1 MSDAVSED
9 TRTCEWPGC
18 VSGAEHKAP
27 KSRDML
33 REYRWFCLE
42 HIRDYNR
49 RWNYFEGMSEEEV
62 EADLRR
68 DTVWQRP
75 TWPIGEGDPAESK
88 GPKPGSGPFGFDP
101 EYIND
106 AFGFFNDLDGDK
118 KTDQIAANAEVRVA
132 LATFGLELPIEK
144 EILRTK
150 YKELV
155 KRYHP
160 DTNGGTKEAEEKF
173 KEIHLAYET
182 LRRFL
187 MI

>member
-1 MSDAVSED
+1 MREDVAED

-18 VSGAEHKAP
+18 VCSAEHRAP
-27 KSRDML
+27 RSRDML

-42 HIRDYNR
+42 HIRDYNS

-75 TWPIGEGDPAESK
+75 TWPIGEGEPGESR
-88 GPKPGSGPFGFDP
+88 GPKAGSGPFGIDP
-101 EYIND
+101 D
-106 AFGFFNDLDGDK
+106 FFTDSFGFFEEGETEQKNQGH
-118 KTDQIAANAEVRVA
+118 TANLEARGA
-132 LATFGLELPIEK
+132 LATFGLSLPITNEVLK
-144 EILRTK
+144 TK

-173 KEIHLAYET
+173 KEIHTAYET

-187 MI
+187 VI

>member
-1 MSDAVSED
+1 
-9 TRTCEWPGC
+9 
-18 VSGAEHKAP
+18 
-27 KSRDML
+27 ML

-42 HIRDYNR
+42 HVRDYNR

-75 TWPIGEGDPAESK
+75 TWPIGEGDATESR

-101 EYIND
+101 QSFDD
-106 AFGFFNDLDGDK
+106 AFGFFSESDEKPKGDQV
-118 KTDQIAANAEVRVA
+118 TANAETRVA
-132 LATFGLELPIEK
+132 LSTFGLDLPIDK
-144 EILRTK
+144 NTLKTR

-160 DTNGGTKEAEEKF
+160 DTNGGTKTAEEKF
-173 KEIHLAYET
+173 KEIHMAYET

-187 MI
+187 VI

>member
-1 MSDAVSED
+1 MHNDLDDD
-9 TRTCEWPGC
+9 TLTCEWPGC
-18 VSGAEHKAP
+18 VCTAEHKAP
-27 KSRDML
+27 RSRDML

-49 RWNYFEGMSEEEV
+49 RWNYFEGMTEEEV

-75 TWPIGEGDPAESK
+75 TWPIGEEDPAESK
-88 GPKPGSGPFGFDP
+88 GPKPGNGPFGIDP
-101 EYIND
+101 EYFND
-106 AFGFFNDLDGDK
+106 NFGFFDDAEFEK
-118 KTDQIAANAEVRVA
+118 KSHGVVANTETRVA
-132 LATFGLELPIEK
+132 LSTFGLELPIDLK
-144 EILRTK
+144 ALKAK

-160 DTNGGTKEAEEKF
+160 DINGGTKEAEEKF
-173 KEIHLAYET
+173 KEIHTAYET

-187 MI
+187 VI

>member
-1 MSDAVSED
+1 MSNDLSED
-9 TRTCEWPGC
+9 TRICDWPGC
-18 VSGAEHKAP
+18 ESGAEHKAP

-75 TWPIGEGDPAESK
+75 TWPIGEGDPVESK
-88 GPKPGSGPFGFDP
+88 GPKPGNGPFGFDP
-101 EYIND
+101 NYIND
-106 AFGFFNDLDGDK
+106 AFGFFNDVDDGK
-118 KTDQIAANAEVRVA
+118 KTDQVTANAEVRVA
-132 LATFGLELPIEK
+132 LATFSLELPIEK
-144 EILRTK
+144 ETLRTR

-182 LRRFL
+182 LRQFL

>member
-1 MSDAVSED
+1 MRDDVAED

-18 VSGAEHKAP
+18 AFSAEHKAP
-27 KSRDML
+27 RSRDML

-42 HIRDYNR
+42 HVRDYNR
-49 RWNYFEGMSEEEV
+49 RWNYFEGMTEDEV

-75 TWPIGEGDPAESK
+75 TWPIGESDPSEPR
-88 GPKPGSGPFGFDP
+88 GPKAGSGPFGIDP
-101 EYIND
+101 EYFTDN
-106 AFGFFNDLDGDK
+106 FGFFKDADGAPKNPNSSVNFETRD
-118 KTDQIAANAEVRVA
+118 A
-132 LATFGLELPIEK
+132 LATFGLALPMTLDELK
-144 EILRTK
+144 AK

-155 KRYHP
+155 KRFHP

-173 KEIHLAYET
+173 KEIHTAYET

-187 MI
+187 VI

>member
-1 MSDAVSED
+1 MHDDVSED

-18 VSGAEHKAP
+18 AFGAEHRAP
-27 KSRDML
+27 RSRDML

-49 RWNYFEGMSEEEV
+49 RWNYFEGMSEAEV

-75 TWPIGEGDPAESK
+75 TWPIGEGDPTESR
-88 GPKPGSGPFGFDP
+88 GPKPGSGPFGIDP
-101 EYIND
+101 EHFND
-106 AFGFFNDLDGDK
+106 AFGFFDDTAGEEKSKDVS
-118 KTDQIAANAEVRVA
+118 ANAETRVA
-132 LATFGLELPIEK
+132 LATFGLDLPIDK
-144 EILRTK
+144 DTLKGR

-187 MI
+187 VI